1 MWTPVVRRAVLAA
14 TTFALLAQVCA
25 VAQQYHR
32 TDLTTDSSAV
42 SSSAP
47 NIDPNLVNSWG
58 LARSSTSPWWIADN
72 GRGVSKLYNA
82 AGVPQQF
89 PINGVL
95 QQLIV
100 KIPTPD
106 GTGTAAPTGSVFN
119 PTSAFNVAPNT
130 KAIFLFVTE
139 DGTISGWNPM
149 VNPTNAVIVK
159 NRAGKAIHKGCA
171 IGQTSSGHHDFMP
184 PIL

>member
-58 LARSSTSPWWIADN
+58 LARSPTSPWWIADN
-72 GRGVSKLYNA
+72 GRRVSKLYNA

-89 PINGVL
+89 P
-95 QQLIV
+95 
-100 KIPTPD
+100 
-106 GTGTAAPTGSVFN
+106 
-119 PTSAFNVAPNT
+119 
-130 KAIFLFVTE
+130 
-139 DGTISGWNPM
+139 
-149 VNPTNAVIVK
+149 
-159 NRAGKAIHKGCA
+159 
-171 IGQTSSGHHDFMP
+171 
-184 PIL
+184 